1 MRLTVV
7 WGRGET
13 ILISIGGDTFCC
25 ETERQP
31 ADDGVM
37 KVADYQIII
46 MRRPEHLTGH
56 YHHHYRHYHHHCG
69 HQLISDGLTGRGG
82 KSKAG

>member
-1 MRLTVV
+1 M
-7 WGRGET
+7 
-13 ILISIGGDTFCC
+13 IASA

-31 ADDGVM
+31 AEDGVK

-56 YHHHYRHYHHHCG
+56 YHHHYHHYRHYHHHCG
-69 HQLISDGLTGRGG
+69 HQLISDGLAGLAASQRRG
-82 KSKAG
+82 